1 MKANSNNDR
10 YQQHPLPDDFPISSL
25 GTYRENII
33 APSGAFDHQGN
44 WMQTFGIHS
53 TGTGNSRVGT
63 LVLKRRVGPEGRA
76 SISVRHDKLL
86 SGSTMVRKGGPQRS
100 HRVLEAVM
108 HLGAG
113 DTPLS
118 TPRRWSFHAR
128 VLDAHGTV
136 ILDATLRRRAVV
148 EDGKLR
154 ITTGEDP
161 PRDHPLAGAYTVN
174 WALFDAVG
182 RLPRKSFDPIC
193 FTLVDHFDQIKPR
206 QELVFRRAIDTQI
219 ARQTV
224 RLFGFDQTGC
234 GVMPWTYWVDRQGR
248 AVVVISGLET
258 YILESV
264 A

>member
-1 MKANSNNDR
+1 MKPNSNNDR
-10 YQQHPLPDDFPISSL
+10 YQRHPLPDDFPISTL
-25 GTYRENII
+25 GTYREKIV

-44 WMQTFGIHS
+44 WTQTFGIHS

-63 LVLKRRVGPEGRA
+63 LVLKRRVSPEGRV
-76 SISVRHDKLL
+76 SINVHHDKVL

-100 HRVLEAVM
+100 RRVLEAVM
-108 HLGAG
+108 HLDAG

-128 VLDAHGTV
+128 VLDAHGTA
-136 ILDATLRRRAVV
+136 IPEASLRRRAIV

-154 ITTGEDP
+154 VATGEDP
-161 PRDHPLAGAYTVN
+161 PRDRPLTGAYTVN

-182 RLPRKSFDPIC
+182 RLAAESSDPIC
-193 FTLVDHFDQIKPR
+193 FTLIDHFDQIKPR
-206 QELVFRRAIDTQI
+206 QELVFRRAIDTQFTG
-219 ARQTV
+219 QTV

-234 GVMPWTYWVDRQGR
+234 GVMPWTYWVDRQGH

-258 YILESV
+258 YMLESV